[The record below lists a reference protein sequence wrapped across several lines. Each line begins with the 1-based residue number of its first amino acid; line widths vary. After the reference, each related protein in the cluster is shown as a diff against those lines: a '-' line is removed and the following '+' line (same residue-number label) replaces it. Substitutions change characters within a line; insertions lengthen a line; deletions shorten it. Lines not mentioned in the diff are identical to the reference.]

1 MRRLSRVA
9 GSIFPARGRGVRVR
23 QAAQSRS
30 KQPQTYV
37 PAGFKLRESPANRS
51 HPKNHQ
57 TRGEI
62 VTKGDDRV
70 ERVLMGWLRVLHVH
84 RSITETRRRP
94 PPIQNS
100 WIRQRSYARLCPL
113 KSLLSV
119 DERNPGQKPVDL
131 MPVWRKNSCV
141 RLYFSKPPRRSRQR
155 IAPRELVSGA
165 GKSN

>member
-9 GSIFPARGRGVRVR
+9 GSIFPARGEAFAFGKR
-23 QAAQSRS
+23 AAQSRS

-37 PAGFKLRESPANRS
+37 PAGLKLRESPANRS

-62 VTKGDDRV
+62 GTKGDYRV

-94 PPIQNS
+94 PPI
-100 WIRQRSYARLCPL
+100 P
-113 KSLLSV
+113 K
-119 DERNPGQKPVDL
+119 
-131 MPVWRKNSCV
+131 
-141 RLYFSKPPRRSRQR
+141 
-155 IAPRELVSGA
+155 
-165 GKSN
+165 

>member
-9 GSIFPARGRGVRVR
+9 DQFFRLGGEAFAFGKR
-23 QAAQSRS
+23 AAQSRS

-100 WIRQRSYARLCPL
+100 WIRGRGTRAGSERREPARWQTQNKRGLRC
-113 KSLLSV
+113 
-119 DERNPGQKPVDL
+119 RF
-131 MPVWRKNSCV
+131 M
-141 RLYFSKPPRRSRQR
+141 
-155 IAPRELVSGA
+155 
-165 GKSN
+165 

>member
-9 GSIFPARGRGVRVR
+9 DQFFRLGGEAFAFGKR
-23 QAAQSRS
+23 AAQSRS

-37 PAGFKLRESPANRS
+37 PAGFKLRKSPANRS

-131 MPVWRKNSCV
+131 MPNPEPVVHQKSIRAGVGGGRSAG
-141 RLYFSKPPRRSRQR
+141 RTGPRRR
-155 IAPRELVSGA
+155 
-165 GKSN
+165 